1 MTARPLLH
9 AGFSL
14 KSAGILALALFL
26 SPESRAPGAESA
38 GKADGSKPAGN
49 GRSAAILLQQALTA
63 AKATSDADQPLE
75 RADIRAVPAKA
86 PADSPGLLP
95 SPDAFPTD
103 DAPAAASQGR
113 NAPAPAAAN
122 KPAPATKPVRAE
134 SMSAPVQAQD
144 PRVAVPGEQVNP
156 SAYEPTGLTVNR
168 VFVAADQEGR
178 KISMNVPVY
187 YETRLL
193 GMEKDKQR
201 AAARLLQKLD
211 DFQKRVAAMQAEG
224 SELLKEWND
233 IVNASVPK
241 DLLMADSP
249 TLVENQGADKINR
262 PAEQPG
268 FEAGKNALV
277 QLKKTTE

>member
-1 MTARPLLH
+1 MIASHLIHAR
-9 AGFSL
+9 FSL

-26 SPESRAPGAESA
+26 CPESRAPGAESG
-38 GKADGSKPAGN
+38 GKADVSKPAGN
-49 GRSAAILLQQALTA
+49 GRSAAVLLQQALTA
-63 AKATSDADQPLE
+63 AKATSGADEPLE
-75 RADIRAVPAKA
+75 RADIRGVPAKT

-95 SPDAFPTD
+95 SPDAFPD
-103 DAPAAASQGR
+103 DARAAASQGR
-113 NAPAPAAAN
+113 NPLVPTATN
-122 KPAPATKPVRAE
+122 KPAPATNPGRPE
-134 SMSAPVQAQD
+134 SMSAPVQVQD
-144 PRVAVPGEQVNP
+144 PRVSVPGEQVNP

-249 TLVENQGADKINR
+249 SLVENQGTDKINR